1 MERLPTSHPK
11 AQRKDVPEMR
21 SKSVQPLFSHMAK
34 KPRSCQRRR
43 RTSSDRAGG
52 TALTL
57 LRRPRHICAAV
68 VDFFKFF
75 GNGGT
80 RL

>member
-43 RTSSDRAGG
+43 RTSSDRAGE
-52 TALTL
+52 
-57 LRRPRHICAAV
+57 RR
-68 VDFFKFF
+68 
-75 GNGGT
+75 
-80 RL
+80 

>member
-21 SKSVQPLFSHMAK
+21 SKSLQPLFSHMAK

-43 RTSSDRAGG
+43 RTSSDRRGKGVDASAAAAAYMRG
-52 TALTL
+52 
-57 LRRPRHICAAV
+57 RR
-68 VDFFKFF
+68 
-75 GNGGT
+75 
-80 RL
+80 